1 MVGCRT
7 HISTTLG
14 DNVKTAASIC
24 TVILREWKFGTLT
37 MRVINT
43 WYYQPILLWPFWL
56 VYDAFCDFNFALPW
70 LLRLSILSQ
79 VYWIPGNFFCKMFS
93 CTFSKIR
100 FLFHDDLYVFLI
112 KKTSVYCMYTIYIFS
127 LSCLFVLFMVF
138 LINKDS

>member
-24 TVILREWKFGTLT
+24 TVILREWEFGTLT

-56 VYDAFCDFNFALPW
+56 LYDAFCDFNFALPW

-79 VYWIPGNFFCKMFS
+79 AYWIPGNFFCKMFS

-100 FLFHDDLYVFLI
+100 YFSWWLVCILDKKDLCVLYVYNLHFL
-112 KKTSVYCMYTIYIFS
+112 TVLPFCS
-127 LSCLFVLFMVF
+127 LHGDF
-138 LINKDS
+138 DQ